1 METATDHEEGHEGD
15 IPDVHHQYFTVGTGF
30 LKDVI
35 SESAK
40 VRLNKFVPRN
50 VNGELFF
57 TVISKELNP
66 EMRDTSL
73 GNGQGRH
80 FGWPFFKFQ
89 KNLILSKRG
98 QVLILSC

>member
-1 METATDHEEGHEGD
+1 M
-15 IPDVHHQYFTVGTGF
+15 GTGF

>member
-1 METATDHEEGHEGD
+1 M
-15 IPDVHHQYFTVGTGF
+15 P
-30 LKDVI
+30 K
-35 SESAK
+35 
-40 VRLNKFVPRN
+40 N

-73 GNGQGRH
+73 GNGQGGH

>member
-1 METATDHEEGHEGD
+1 M
-15 IPDVHHQYFTVGTGF
+15 GTGF

-40 VRLNKFVPRN
+40 VRLNIVPRN

-57 TVISKELNP
+57 TVTSKEFNP
-66 EMRDTSL
+66 EVRNTSL
-73 GNGQGRH
+73 GNGQGH
-80 FGWPFFKFQ
+80 FGWPFSKFQ

-98 QVLILSC
+98 QV

>member
-1 METATDHEEGHEGD
+1 M
-15 IPDVHHQYFTVGTGF
+15 
-30 LKDVI
+30 
-35 SESAK
+35 
-40 VRLNKFVPRN
+40 PRN

-73 GNGQGRH
+73 GNGQGGH

-98 QVLILSC
+98 QGFIFSINLNILFIDFFTLTLALTPRLGLEGGF